1 MTKKEETALEE
12 TVNIL
17 KKENGEIKEILKTLS
32 EKLIKKEEQEKLPF
46 SLERNIQININE
58 AINESIKKTLLDN
71 CNSPLKKLLDVSVDK
86 YKVDII
92 ERLDRSLMVTLCDQN
107 FNSFLE
113 EAVKNKISRELVG
126 AVESNLGKT
135 INTLKQDPIFRS
147 KLVLKINELVEEYA
161 K

>member
-1 MTKKEETALEE
+1 MTKKEETVLEE

-46 SLERNIQININE
+46 SLEKNIQMNINE

-71 CNSPLKKLLDVSVDK
+71 YNSPLKKLLDVSVDK

-92 ERLDRSLMVTLCDQN
+92 ERLDRV
-107 FNSFLE
+107 FIFLQ
-113 EAVKNKISRELVG
+113 
-126 AVESNLGKT
+126 KT
-135 INTLKQDPIFRS
+135 KE
-147 KLVLKINELVEEYA
+147 KKC
-161 K
+161 